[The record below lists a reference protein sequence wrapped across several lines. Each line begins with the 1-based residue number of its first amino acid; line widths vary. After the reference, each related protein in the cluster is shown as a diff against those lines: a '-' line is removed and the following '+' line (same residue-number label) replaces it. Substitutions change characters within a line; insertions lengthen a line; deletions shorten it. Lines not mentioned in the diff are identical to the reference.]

1 MNRDGILFQY
11 SLATEGGM
19 NSCGASPREEQD
31 NRLCVGCYY
40 ILDHSLSGLFI
51 LHKGG
56 HVMRNYWYVSLSN
69 RYPQPNT
76 DDPVRVVQSVQ
87 IKKKYSIIEMAREA
101 TPKEIDKCK
110 LLYCGH
116 GFYSDK
122 HIQENLSKYV

>member
-1 MNRDGILFQY
+1 
-11 SLATEGGM
+11 
-19 NSCGASPREEQD
+19 
-31 NRLCVGCYY
+31 
-40 ILDHSLSGLFI
+40 
-51 LHKGG
+51 
-56 HVMRNYWYVSLSN
+56 MRNYWYVSLTN

-87 IKKKYSIIEMAREA
+87 IKGKYSIVEMEREA

-110 LLYCGH
+110 LLYCGY